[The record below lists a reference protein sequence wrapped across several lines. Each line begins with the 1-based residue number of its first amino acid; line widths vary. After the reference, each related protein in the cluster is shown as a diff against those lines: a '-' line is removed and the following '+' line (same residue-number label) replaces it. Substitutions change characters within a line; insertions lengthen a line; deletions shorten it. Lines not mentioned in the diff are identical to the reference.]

1 MLNRFIFIPN
11 MYHHLESTQKK
22 IIGRKFLSAEK
33 LNDSSIQIICEDGSF
48 DVTVDGDCCSSSVFY
63 DLVVPPECVGE
74 EIKSLIEGDDDGD
87 RYRIRREPILSNEEV
102 FKKGFGEVS
111 YMDSLSIWDIILKT
125 NSGEILLR
133 HVNNSNGYYD
143 GMTVYKFN

>member
-1 MLNRFIFIPN
+1 

-33 LNDSSIQIICEDGSF
+33 LNDSTIRIVCEDGSF
-48 DVTVDGDCCSSSVFY
+48 DVNVEGDCCSHSVFY
-63 DLVVPPECVGE
+63 DLVVPVECVGE
-74 EIKSLIEGDDDGD
+74 EIKALIERDDDGA
-87 RYRIRREPILSNEEV
+87 RIRREPIRSNEEV
-102 FKKGFGEVS
+102 FKKGFKKGFDEDS

-125 NSGEILLR
+125 DSGEILLR

-143 GMTVYKFN
+143 GMTNYRFN